1 MMSGHS
7 LLAFSVVALIAI
19 YKGYPKERALV
30 LGVFAGIFALIPDV
44 DMFYALV
51 GVGQSNFAG
60 IWDITSSFWQGSTV
74 THRGVT
80 HSLVV
85 GSLAGVAFAWF
96 HRGSAYRILG
106 MITLGL
112 LTIVSLVATGL
123 IEAAVM
129 VVFSLAGVSTAF
141 VASRYTDLTYREVLG
156 VGLFGLISHPFGDV
170 FTGEPPMFL
179 YPFDYSVLES
189 RIALLPEP
197 TLNLISIF
205 ALEITLIWVAVL
217 VFTHLM
223 EKRVV
228 SYVNPRA
235 ALGAFYAISVFLLP
249 APTLDMSYHF
259 VFSILA
265 VGFVGVAPFP
275 SSVPPSKFSR
285 RSLSV
290 SRTVRLRRLTSPQ
303 LSYRI
308 NVDNTLVAVVTG
320 LTAITLAT
328 VAYTV
333 VYVVY
338 LVV

>member
-1 MMSGHS
+1 MSGHS
-7 LLAFSVVALIAI
+7 LLAFSVVSLVAV
-19 YKGYPKERALV
+19 YKGYPKDRALL
-30 LGVFAGIFALIPDV
+30 LGVFAGIFALLPDV

-51 GVGQSNFAG
+51 GVGQSNFGG
-60 IWDITSSFWQGSTV
+60 IWDITHSFWQGSTV

-85 GSLAGVAFAWF
+85 GSLAGVAFSWF
-96 HRGSAYRILG
+96 HKRSAYRVLG
-106 MITLGL
+106 VITLIL
-112 LTIVSLVATGL
+112 LTVVSFVVTGL

-129 VVFSLAGVSTAF
+129 SIFSLAGIATVF
-141 VASRYTDLTYREVLG
+141 VASRYDLTYREVL
-156 VGLFGLISHPFGDV
+156 VVSLFGLVSHPFGDV

-179 YPFDYSVLES
+179 YPFDYNILET
-189 RIALLPEP
+189 RVTLLPEP

-205 ALEITLIWVAVL
+205 MLEITLIWVAIL

-223 EKRVV
+223 EMRVV

-235 ALGAFYAISVFLLP
+235 ALGALYAISVFVLP

-259 VFSILA
+259 VFSVLA
-265 VGFVGVAPFP
+265 MGFVGVTSFP
-275 SSVPPSKFSR
+275 SSYKFPR
-285 RSLSV
+285 RSIRGLS
-290 SRTVRLRRLTSPQ
+290 TVRIPRLRFPQ
-303 LSYRI
+303 LYHRI
-308 NVDNTLVAVVTG
+308 NIDNSLVAVVTG

-328 VAYTV
+328 VAYTA